1 MAKLKNSK
9 SSNNTKKPIKVP
21 KPPKEKAQK
30 KSLFGGLFKKKEL
43 IEETELEEEIE
54 EEIVEDNTSKKTF
67 KQVVFLYADSSIYE
81 QAHKIYS
88 DYEGIEVIGCSD
100 AYMIKNQYSE
110 YVCHHIIF
118 LITDKNEIAPITD
131 FLKSLEIHKLPEN
144 SLSISF
150 LVTKNVQKDL
160 LPNLQ
165 AIPRLSK
172 VANILQVASDTIP
185 NSALPNAIVRVISS
199 QPTHLNLYETKKAPL
214 PKIEP
219 PNKIVPPSTS
229 ISKVKSTLQSIVD
242 NRDLSKDIDN
252 VINSLINVKTKEE
265 LSEVLDKNSPSYHA
279 VQEVSDVVLSNLDSI
294 KHLPAGSQERSR
306 AILALTSTAV
316 TSVSIS
322 TKLVE
327 DIVNNAIEKSKH
339 LAHEIDECLKIDL
352 ELNNTYE
359 ATSEELLARRST
371 LRTEC
376 QKLFDD
382 YQDISIVSRRALTLQ
397 LMEYNKVDELLTT
410 TLDSADDELSPEV
423 LQTVVGV
430 IKTIRNNKLVT
441 KNAKT
446 GVMKSFEQT
455 LDVANKLIEVQGR
468 LIELDDEILENLS
481 NQKEH
486 LMNLLSTH
494 VKNNN
499 SNIIADTRFKE
510 RACLCYCTD
519 SHDIYDIFK
528 ISLTKDDVII
538 KLTSSH
544 EVYSKPISI
553 DRFLTEPIETFKDTE
568 EPLEI
573 NANTTAIIKEEDI
586 LPRLEY
592 LTAYKRNIY
601 IIADASNRDL
611 TSIESILLSNVQT
624 GNIITSFNNSIS
636 QTQNISDLR
645 YRIASKSGIAAKRLV
660 VLDFIPSMH
669 LTMLEELKAN
679 TGISLDSWNILK
691 VPPIP
696 QLKDANTTLE
706 TKLKISERIMNY
718 IRV

>member
-1 MAKLKNSK
+1 M
-9 SSNNTKKPIKVP
+9 SSF
-21 KPPKEKAQK
+21 
-30 KSLFGGLFKKKEL
+30 S
-43 IEETELEEEIE
+43 
-54 EEIVEDNTSKKTF
+54 
-67 KQVVFLYADSSIYE
+67 
-81 QAHKIYS
+81 
-88 DYEGIEVIGCSD
+88 
-100 AYMIKNQYSE
+100 
-110 YVCHHIIF
+110 
-118 LITDKNEIAPITD
+118 
-131 FLKSLEIHKLPEN
+131 
-144 SLSISF
+144 
-150 LVTKNVQKDL
+150 VT
-160 LPNLQ
+160 
-165 AIPRLSK
+165 
-172 VANILQVASDTIP
+172 
-185 NSALPNAIVRVISS
+185 
-199 QPTHLNLYETKKAPL
+199 
-214 PKIEP
+214 
-219 PNKIVPPSTS
+219 
-229 ISKVKSTLQSIVD
+229 
-242 NRDLSKDIDN
+242 
-252 VINSLINVKTKEE
+252 
-265 LSEVLDKNSPSYHA
+265 
-279 VQEVSDVVLSNLDSI
+279 VLSNLDII

-306 AILALTSTAV
+306 AILALASTAV
-316 TSVSIS
+316 TSVSIP

-339 LAHEIDECLKIDL
+339 LAHKIDECLKIDL

-376 QKLFDD
+376 QKLFND

-499 SNIIADTRFKE
+499 SNTIADTRFKE

-553 DRFLTEPIETFKDTE
+553 DRFLTEPIETFKETE

-624 GNIITSFNNSIS
+624 GNIITSFNNNIS

-706 TKLKISERIMNY
+706 TKLKISERIMDY